1 MNASFWDSLDY
12 SADVPFPLTC
22 RNPCRAS
29 FRETVTLMQL
39 FMMEMIVFQITS
51 TRPLYLY
58 YPRPF
63 GMRIMVVHASSA
75 VRQPSRNC
83 RCIILTTPYHL
94 VLIWYFYYVASL
106 SHDLRCSARITDG
119 PPALTVWGLCTAAT
133 ILSLLGESLL
143 ITAI

>member
-1 MNASFWDSLDY
+1 MNASFWDILDY

-29 FRETVTLMQL
+29 FRETVTLMQV
-39 FMMEMIVFQITS
+39 FMMEMIIFQITS
-51 TRPLYLY
+51 TRPLSLY

-83 RCIILTTPYHL
+83 RCIILTTTYHL
-94 VLIWYFYYVASL
+94 VLIGSSSCVASM
-106 SHDLRCSARITDG
+106 SHVLRCSTRIPNV
-119 PPALTVWGLCTAAT
+119 PPT
-133 ILSLLGESLL
+133 IDEIYPFS
-143 ITAI
+143 ITTK